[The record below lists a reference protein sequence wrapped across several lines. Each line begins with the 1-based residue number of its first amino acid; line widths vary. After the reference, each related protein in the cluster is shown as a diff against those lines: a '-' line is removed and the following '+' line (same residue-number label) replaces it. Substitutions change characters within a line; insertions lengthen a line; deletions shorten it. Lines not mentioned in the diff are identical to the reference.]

1 MPLDHPL
8 PILFTHFGDRWIR
21 GSEMVLLD
29 LLRHLDPDIV
39 RPVVWCNGTEMAEAC
54 RAAGHTVHQTDFA
67 FYLEHSSPR
76 FDPHAYRA
84 VVREGN
90 SLVRRYGIRILHANS
105 AAPTQW
111 LVPIAR
117 GNRLPLLT
125 HLHTDYLRRS
135 RYVLL
140 LHQADIV
147 IGVSEQ
153 VVQALQRDGMSS
165 DRIKVIYNGI
175 DFDRLTERPAVDL
188 RAALGVP
195 VDAML
200 VGAAGSLIARKGY
213 DLLLRA
219 LASLSGTTP
228 PHLVIAGSGPE
239 EAALHNLAAEL
250 GLGGRVHFLG
260 YHRDVADVHAS
271 CDIFC
276 GPSRAEAFGLVF
288 AEAGYFGRPVV
299 ATRVGGIPEVV
310 RDGETGLLVP
320 PDDIDALAG
329 AIGRLAASPELRH
342 RLGEAGRQ
350 RAESMFSATR
360 MASVFAAEYVRLVS
374 LPRPSLGWTS
384 VFGRGSPYLRMVKR

>member
-1 MPLDHPL
+1 MPPDHPL

-29 LLRHLDPDIV
+29 LLRHLDSDIV
-39 RPVVWCNGTEMAEAC
+39 RPVVWCNGTEIAEAC
-54 RAAGHTVHQTDFA
+54 HAAGHTVHQTDFT
-67 FYLEHSSPR
+67 FYLDQSSPR
-76 FDPHAYRA
+76 FDPRAYRA
-84 VVREGN
+84 VVHEGN
-90 SLVRRYGIRILHANS
+90 SLVQRYGIRVLHANS

-140 LHQADIV
+140 LHQADRV

-165 DRIKVIYNGI
+165 ERIKVIYNGV
-175 DFDRLTERPAVDL
+175 DFARLTENPPVDL
-188 RAALGVP
+188 RSALDVP
-195 VDAML
+195 RDAIL
-200 VGAAGSLIARKGY
+200 LGAAGSLIARKGY
-213 DLLLRA
+213 DVLLRA
-219 LASLSGTTP
+219 LAQLDGATL
-228 PHLVIAGSGPE
+228 PHLAIAGSGPE
-239 EAALHNLAAEL
+239 EASLRGLAAEL
-250 GLGGRVHFLG
+250 GVAGRVHFLG
-260 YHRDVADVHAS
+260 YHRDIADIYAS

-310 RDGETGLLVP
+310 ADEETGLLVMP
-320 PDDIDALAG
+320 EDSSALAG
-329 AIGRLAASPELRH
+329 AIGRLAANPDMRH
-342 RLGEAGRQ
+342 RLGEAGRR
-350 RAESMFSATR
+350 RAETLFSVTR
-360 MASVFAAEYVRLVS
+360 MAAAFAAEYVRLAG
-374 LPRPSLGWTS
+374 LPSAGLGWGS
-384 VFGRGSPYLRMVKR
+384 VLRRSGLYLRKLTG